1 MYATKEAMLLK
12 EHHPETAVQ
21 VFMMDVRAY
30 SKGYAAYYQRAREQ
44 HGIHYTRCRISELRE
59 QPGDGNLL
67 VRYLPDRPAE
77 SGQNG
82 RPELQARMVE
92 QPFDL
97 VVLSVGMEISE
108 SVRQLARNLNVEIDD
123 YGFCHAVPFRPVE
136 TSRAGIFAVGPFRE
150 PKDIPESVVD
160 ASGAAGMA
168 SGLLAPVRGALARHV
183 EYPPE
188 RDVTGEAPRVGV
200 FVCHCGSNI
209 AGHLDVEQV
218 TAYASGLPQVVHAE
232 HLLYACSQDSTA
244 LIQNRIR
251 EHGLNR
257 AVVASCTPLTHG
269 PLFQDCLRQAGLNE
283 HLLAMAN
290 IRNHCSW
297 VHSDDSELA
306 TAKAR
311 ELVRMALGRVVG
323 LEPLRRGTVSLER
336 IALVVGG
343 GPAGMNAA
351 LTLAG
356 QGYPVHLVE
365 REPELGGNLRRLFY
379 GLGPGAPA
387 DQPDPQAYL
396 AELVDSVLNHPR
408 IRVHLGAQVAQT
420 RGFVGN
426 FETQLR
432 EADGSAAQI
441 KHGVTILATGGQEYR
456 GPDYGYGGHPGVL
469 TQQEFEAWLAGRT
482 GRAQAD
488 PGSARSEAEPQY
500 SGERGRPLPDP
511 ASVQQIVMLQCVGP
525 AEGTCTRTCCAVA
538 LKNAVRFKAQ
548 HPAAQV
554 VILYRDI
561 RTYGFLERLYTQ
573 ARELG
578 VLFLR
583 YEPDRK
589 PTVRA
594 EDAQG
599 PLQVQVQ
606 DLGLGTTLTLQPDL
620 LVLSM
625 PMVPAHGSRELA
637 TRFKVPVDMDGWFLE
652 AHIKLRP
659 VEFASE
665 GIFLAGAAHY
675 PKLLEESIVQ
685 AQAAASRAATVLSQ
699 DSLAARGAIAQVD
712 PALCVGCLTC
722 VRVCPYGVPSITAD
736 LSGVGGVVGAAY
748 IEPTICQG
756 CGTCAAECPAQAI
769 ELLHYRHQQV
779 ERQALA
785 LFGEQ
790 VLRQVEP

>member
-1 MYATKEAMLLK
+1 
-12 EHHPETAVQ
+12 
-21 VFMMDVRAY
+21 
-30 SKGYAAYYQRAREQ
+30 
-44 HGIHYTRCRISELRE
+44 
-59 QPGDGNLL
+59 
-67 VRYLPDRPAE
+67 
-77 SGQNG
+77 
-82 RPELQARMVE
+82 
-92 QPFDL
+92 
-97 VVLSVGMEISE
+97 
-108 SVRQLARNLNVEIDD
+108 
-123 YGFCHAVPFRPVE
+123 
-136 TSRAGIFAVGPFRE
+136 
-150 PKDIPESVVD
+150 
-160 ASGAAGMA
+160 
-168 SGLLAPVRGALARHV
+168 
-183 EYPPE
+183 
-188 RDVTGEAPRVGV
+188 
-200 FVCHCGSNI
+200 
-209 AGHLDVEQV
+209 
-218 TAYASGLPQVVHAE
+218 
-232 HLLYACSQDSTA
+232 
-244 LIQNRIR
+244 
-251 EHGLNR
+251 
-257 AVVASCTPLTHG
+257 LTHG

-297 VHSDDSELA
+297 VHSDDRQLA

-311 ELVRMALGRVVG
+311 ELVRMALARVVG
-323 LEPLRRGTVSLER
+323 LEPLQRGTVSLER
-336 IALVVGG
+336 AALVVGG

-365 REPELGGNLRRLFY
+365 REQALGGNLRRLYY
-379 GLGPGAPA
+379 GLGLGKPA

-396 AELVDSVLNHPR
+396 TRLAGHVLSHPR
-408 IRVHLGAQVAQT
+408 IRVHLGAEVAQT

-432 EADGSAAQI
+432 EADGSDTRIQ
-441 KHGVTILATGGQEYR
+441 HGVTILATGGQEYR
-456 GPDYGYGGHPGVL
+456 GPDYGYGSHPGVL
-469 TQQEFEAWLAGRT
+469 TQQEFEAWLAGQLDR
-482 GRAQAD
+482 GGAHPAD
-488 PGSARSEAEPQY
+488 PG
-500 SGERGRPLPDP
+500 RGRLASSLPDP
-511 ASVQQIVMLQCVGP
+511 ASVQRVVMLLCVGP

-538 LKNAVRFKAQ
+538 LKNAVRFKAG
-548 HPAAQV
+548 HPASQV
-554 VILYRDI
+554 VVLYRDI

-583 YEPDRK
+583 YEPEGK
-589 PTVRA
+589 PIVQA
-594 EDAQG
+594 ENAQA

-685 AQAAASRAATVLSQ
+685 AQAAASRAATVLAQ
-699 DSLAARGAIAQVD
+699 ESLAARGAIAQVD
-712 PALCVGCLTC
+712 PSLCVGCLTC

-785 LFGEQ
+785 LFNDQ

>member
-1 MYATKEAMLLK
+1 
-12 EHHPETAVQ
+12 
-21 VFMMDVRAY
+21 MMDVRAY

-44 HGIHYTRCRISELRE
+44 HGIRYTRCRISELRE
-59 QPGDGNLL
+59 QPGNGNLL
-67 VRYLPDRPAE
+67 VRYAPDRPAF

-82 RPELQARMVE
+82 KPEMHSRMIE

-108 SVRQLARNLNVEIDD
+108 SVRQLARDLQVEIDE
-123 YGFCHAVPFRPVE
+123 YGFCHTVPFRPVE

-209 AGHLDVEQV
+209 AGYLDVEQV
-218 TAYASGLPQVVHAE
+218 TAYASGLPHVVHTE
-232 HLLYACSQDSTA
+232 HLLYACSQDSTT
-244 LIQNRIR
+244 LIQNQIR

-257 AVVASCTPLTHG
+257 AVVASCSPLTHG

-297 VHSDDSELA
+297 VHSDDRQLA

-311 ELVRMALGRVVG
+311 ELVRMALGRAVG
-323 LEPLRRGTVSLER
+323 LEPLQRGTVSLER
-336 IALVVGG
+336 AALVVGG

-365 REPELGGNLRRLFY
+365 REQELGGNLRRLFY
-379 GLGPGAPA
+379 GLGSGEAA
-387 DQPDPQAYL
+387 NQPDPQAYL
-396 AELVDSVLNHPR
+396 TELTGSVLGHPR
-408 IRVHLGAQVAQT
+408 ISVHLGAEVAQT

-426 FETQLR
+426 FETQLH
-432 EADGSAAQI
+432 EADGSSARI
-441 KHGVTILATGGQEYR
+441 LHGVTILATGGQEYR
-456 GPDYGYGGHPGVL
+456 GPNYGYGSHPGVL
-469 TQQEFEAWLAGRT
+469 TQQEFEAWLGGHADQGSPHRGT
-482 GRAQAD
+482 DGDSPAVDSRPGPATAQLT
-488 PGSARSEAEPQY
+488 R
-500 SGERGRPLPDP
+500 RLPDP
-511 ASVQQIVMLQCVGP
+511 ASVRQVVMLLCVGP

-538 LKNAVRFKAQ
+538 LKNAVRFKVE
-548 HPAAQV
+548 HPNSQV
-554 VILYRDI
+554 VVLYRDI
-561 RTYGFLERLYTQ
+561 RTYGFLERLYTR

-583 YEPDRK
+583 YEPDAK
-589 PTVRA
+589 PTVQA
-594 EDAQG
+594 EDAQA

-606 DLGLGTTLTLQPDL
+606 DPGLGTVLSVQPDL

-685 AQAAASRAATVLSQ
+685 AQAAASRAATVLAQ
-699 DSLAARGAIAQVD
+699 ESLAARGAIALVD

-769 ELLHYRHQQV
+769 ELMHYRHQQV

-785 LFGEQ
+785 LFGERAIGAE
-790 VLRQVEP
+790 LRT